1 MDEATTLLKSLAVIT
16 PFAVTD
22 AVAALPANL
31 AIMVAL
37 LATRRP
43 ILAASAY
50 TLGVF
55 LGGVLSGIVVA
66 FGLHGIADWIV
77 DSFDGINQPGS
88 VYMTVQGLIGLALIV
103 TGAWWFRTH
112 PPRTRTVNADARAN
126 SGVAFLVAGTF
137 GMALVSMFTRLPV
150 ALPYLA
156 TVDRLLRMPTSA
168 PTKLVGLMY
177 HNLVLIV
184 PIVLLLV
191 LALVSPTR
199 TATVLAA
206 IQRWISTWGRKGI
219 AILLIALGVLLA
231 ADTVGSRLGR
241 PILPVIDMRGAQA
254 TASGPPGPQ
263 MLYSDIASSETD
275 S

>member
-50 TLGVF
+50 ALGVF

-77 DSFDGINQPGS
+77 DSFDGINQQGS
-88 VYMTVQGLIGLALIV
+88 VYMTVQGIIGLALIV

-112 PPRTRTVNADARAN
+112 PRTRTVNADARAN
-126 SGVAFLVAGTF
+126 SGVVFLLAGTF

-177 HNLVLIV
+177 HNLVLIL

-206 IQRWISTWGRKGI
+206 IQRWINTWGRKGI

-254 TASGPPGPQ
+254 TASGSVGPQ
-263 MLYSDIASSETD
+263 MLYTGTTSTETAS
-275 S
+275 